1 MKKSWLSV
9 AAALV
14 LCTFASAASAQDAPD
29 MPDVSKLANVVR
41 WSGLVVSSLVVA
53 AAGVLLRFIS
63 NISERLANQFATHRL
78 MIQKFESFGRF
89 FVYFLTVGVVITL
102 SFRIDDTVL
111 AVVGGALAFAI
122 GFAMRDLVAAVI
134 AGIMI
139 MFDRPFQVGDRV
151 TYAGEYGDII
161 QIGLRSVRMR
171 TLDDNIVT
179 VPNNKILT
187 DVTSSGNF
195 GELDMQVKMVFYIG
209 VDQDLEKAERLVK
222 ESILT
227 SRYVFLEKPVVILV
241 GQKLK
246 DEYVALEIVG
256 KAYVLDTKYES
267 AFVADVHRRVLRAFR
282 RHQIKPP
289 AMLHRLD
296 ISGDEAEAITQLLR

>member
-1 MKKSWLSV
+1 MKRALAITTVMAATFV
-9 AAALV
+9 AAG
-14 LCTFASAASAQDAPD
+14 AAAQETPD
-29 MPDVSKLANVVR
+29 LEVVSKLANVVR
-41 WSGLVVSSLVVA
+41 WSGLLASTLVIVG
-53 AAGVLLRFIS
+53 AGLLLRFIGG
-63 NISERLANQFATHRL
+63 IGERFANQFATYRL
-78 MIQKFESFGRF
+78 TIQKFESFARF
-89 FVYFLTVGVVITL
+89 FVYFATVGVVITL
-102 SFRIDDTVL
+102 SFRIDEAVL
-111 AVVGGALAFAI
+111 AVVGGALAFAV

-195 GELDMQVKMVFYIG
+195 GELDMQVKMVFHIG
-209 VDQDLEKAERLVK
+209 VDQDLDRAERLVK

-227 SRYVFLEKPVVILV
+227 SRYVFLEKPVVTLV
-241 GQKLK
+241 SQKLK
-246 DEYVALEIVG
+246 DDYVALEIVG

-267 AFVADVHRRVLRAFR
+267 AFVADVNRRVLRAFR
-282 RHQIKPP
+282 HHQIKPP
-289 AMLHRLD
+289 AMIHRLD
-296 ISGDEAEAITQLLR
+296 LDEETSATLRSLLG